1 MRSSL
6 HNLIKFFVTAGWA
19 FWFCATPVLAQEKIY
34 DDRLGAGDTVRI
46 QVFQNPDL
54 TLETRVQESGSIS
67 YPLIGSVKLAGLSV
81 VEAEKVI
88 AAALKTGG
96 FMQLPQVTIT
106 TVQSRR
112 KQVSVLGAVGRP
124 GQFPLDAINT
134 KLSDM
139 VAIAG
144 GISPAGSDTVIVTGQ
159 RDGKPFRQEVN
170 MSAMYLEGKVSNDIV
185 LQGGDVIYVN
195 RAPVFY
201 VYGEAQRPG
210 AFRLERNMT
219 FMQALVMAGGPS
231 ARGTEKRLRLHRQS
245 VEGAVKEVASPDL
258 SDMVQPDDVIFVRES
273 LF

>member
-1 MRSSL
+1 MKYAIHYIFKPL
-6 HNLIKFFVTAGWA
+6 LIVYWA
-19 FWFCATPVLAQEKIY
+19 LWACAVPALAQEKIY
-34 DDRLGAGDTVRI
+34 DDKLGPGDTVRI

-54 TLETRVQESGSIS
+54 TLESRVQESGNIT

-81 VEAEKVI
+81 VEAEKNI
-88 AAALKTGG
+88 AAALKSGG

-106 TVQSRR
+106 TVQTRR

-124 GQFPLDAINT
+124 GQFPLEAINT

-185 LQGGDVIYVN
+185 LQGGDVVYVN

-231 ARGTEKRLRLHRQS
+231 ARGTEKRLRLHRQNL
-245 VEGAVKEVASPDL
+245 EGVAKEAVSPDL
-258 SDMVQPDDVIFVRES
+258 SDLVQPDDVIFVRES